1 MKTFEFTY
9 SKSIYK
15 FEEGKL
21 LKQNSYGKYDP
32 YFNTETPPVLAE
44 LQDQLESIP
53 EEVRPVVMQ
62 GLLHAYTWGIHDG
75 KQAKIREFKRVFTM
89 D

>member
-9 SKSIYK
+9 SKSMYK
-15 FEEGKL
+15 FEDGKL

-44 LQDQLESIP
+44 LQDQLEAIP

-62 GLLHAYTWGIHDG
+62 GLLHAYIWGVHDG
-75 KQAKIREFKRVFTM
+75 KQAKIREFKRVFAI